1 MHDRSAAPF
10 HQSCHGQATNFQFQ
24 AGSHRTYI
32 HSGDVLIDL
41 ASQNSSN
48 SNLKLI
54 SKCSLHLR
62 MRKRLR
68 ERLRYASRGGRDSK
82 FAAKEENNT
91 WQHSKSRRQSEHAIL
106 QTSVSNTKSK
116 KSSPLERR
124 RRSHRPKS
132 PEPTSSSSSDDEAK
146 AESSCTSSLPPQIN
160 PSHKLREAVERAL
173 GQEASQP
180 GTSKSSAYGWA
191 LPKIVEPPIDESISK
206 ISLPYDLELRQSPN
220 SGRNSTLKF
229 WSLAIAALL
238 GKANQR
244 LKLLRDRYGA
254 EPPVPKKHVRLCG
267 DELYDDYIEQ
277 RPNAARLLEAYL
289 NRPRA
294 HTPRSPSSQS
304 SSASSMAS
312 IFDASSRVSTLTT
325 PSSTY
330 GGWASWGKRSDTSR
344 YSPTRIRPNN
354 PFSVRMPTQV
364 EESTPKVVHIDVNE
378 GRIRSDKD
386 LALALREHYDQ
397 LNNHWYSWARLRGLT
412 TIEFVQFEVHRN
424 RFADIRATPSM
435 PPKSASSSSNSPGPE
450 KYQSPSQHPYTFEP
464 NDLLPPV
471 GSTYLLHLFQHPADY
486 STMASSSHMR
496 GVQKGGSD

>member
-1 MHDRSAAPF
+1 MHDRSKECAHSAAPF

-91 WQHSKSRRQSEHAIL
+91 WQHSKSRRQSEHAMCDAHQQMNQDLYWRLAQSSDYRPAYQIL
-106 QTSVSNTKSK
+106 K
-116 KSSPLERR
+116 
-124 RRSHRPKS
+124 
-132 PEPTSSSSSDDEAK
+132 PTSSSSSDDEAK

-330 GGWASWGKRSDTSR
+330 GGWASWGKRSDTS
-344 YSPTRIRPNN
+344 
-354 PFSVRMPTQV
+354 
-364 EESTPKVVHIDVNE
+364 STPKVVHIDVNE

-450 KYQSPSQHPYTFEP
+450 KSQSPSQHPYTFEP